1 MLAAMFSGRHYI
13 PTDAEGRYFIDR
25 DGTHFGDVLNFLRS
39 GDLPPRERVRA
50 VYKEAQ
56 YYAIGPLLEQLENM
70 QPLKGEKVRQAF
82 LGLMPYY
89 KDHLERIVEIA
100 RLRAV
105 QRKARFAKLKV
116 CVFKEEMPITPYEC
130 PLLNSLRFERS
141 ESDGQLFEHHCE
153 VDVSFGPWEAVADV
167 YDLLH
172 CLVTDLSA
180 QGLIVDHQCIGVCD
194 KHLIN
199 HYYCKRPIY
208 EFKITWWKKMS
219 LKSER
224 RGIHVDQSE
233 LLCKKGCGYYGNPA
247 WHGFCSKCWREEYH
261 KARQKQIQEDW
272 ELAERLQREEEE
284 AFASSQ
290 SSQGAQSLTFSK
302 FEEKKT
308 NEKTRKV
315 TTVKKFFSASSRVGS
330 KKAEIQEAKAP
341 SPSINRQTSIETDRV
356 SKEFIEFLKTF
367 HKTGQEIYKQTKLF
381 LEAMH
386 YKRDLSI
393 EEQSECTQDFYQNV
407 AERMQTRGKVSP
419 ERVEKIMD
427 QIEKYIMTRLYKY
440 VFCPETTDDEKKD
453 LAIQKRIR
461 ALHWVTP
468 QMLCVPVNEEIPE
481 VSDMV
486 VKAITDIIEMDSK
499 RVPRDKLACITR
511 CSKHIFNAI
520 KITKNEPASA
530 DDFLPTLIYI
540 VLKGNPPRL
549 QSNIQYIT
557 RFCNP
562 SRLMTGEDGY
572 YFTNLCCAVAFIEK
586 LDAQSLNLS
595 QEDFDRYMSGQ
606 TSPRKQESENWAP
619 DACLGVKQ
627 MYKNLDLLSQLNE
640 RQERIMSEAKKLEKD
655 LIDWTDGIAKKVQD
669 IVEKCPLEIKPPN
682 QSLAAIDSENVE
694 NDKLPPPLQPQVYAG

>member
-1 MLAAMFSGRHYI
+1 
-13 PTDAEGRYFIDR
+13 
-25 DGTHFGDVLNFLRS
+25 
-39 GDLPPRERVRA
+39 
-50 VYKEAQ
+50 
-56 YYAIGPLLEQLENM
+56 
-70 QPLKGEKVRQAF
+70 
-82 LGLMPYY
+82 
-89 KDHLERIVEIA
+89 
-100 RLRAV
+100 
-105 QRKARFAKLKV
+105 
-116 CVFKEEMPITPYEC
+116 
-130 PLLNSLRFERS
+130 
-141 ESDGQLFEHHCE
+141 
-153 VDVSFGPWEAVADV
+153 
-167 YDLLH
+167 
-172 CLVTDLSA
+172 
-180 QGLIVDHQCIGVCD
+180 
-194 KHLIN
+194 
-199 HYYCKRPIY
+199 
-208 EFKITWWKKMS
+208 MS

-224 RGIHVDQSE
+224 RGIHVDQSD

-247 WHGFCSKCWREEYH
+247 WQGFCSKCWREEYH

-330 KKAEIQEAKAP
+330 KKVP
-341 SPSINRQTSIETDRV
+341 
-356 SKEFIEFLKTF
+356 
-367 HKTGQEIYKQTKLF
+367 
-381 LEAMH
+381 
-386 YKRDLSI
+386 
-393 EEQSECTQDFYQNV
+393 
-407 AERMQTRGKVSP
+407 P

-427 QIEKYIMTRLYKY
+427 QIEKYIMTRLYKH

-461 ALHWVTP
+461 ALRWVTP
-468 QMLCVPVNEEIPE
+468 QMLCVPVNEDIPE

-499 RVPRDKLACITR
+499 RVPRDKLACITK

-606 TSPRKQESENWAP
+606 TSPRKQEAESWSP

-640 RQERIMSEAKKLEKD
+640 RQERIMNEAKKLEKD
-655 LIDWTDGIAKKVQD
+655 LIDWTDGITREVQD
-669 IVEKCPLEIKPPN
+669 IVEKYPLEIKPPN
-682 QSLAAIDSENVE
+682 QPLAAIDSENIE